1 MGWITN
7 FFGGTEAATHV
18 IKKAADGV
26 YNGIDKAIYTDEE
39 KSEDKII
46 RLKSYLDFA
55 KQTLDENSIRNVT
68 RRWLAWGVV
77 GWTLINAQVAIV
89 YAIRGQTE
97 VVQRIIDVAVAFQ
110 IGMAFL
116 SVMGLYFGV
125 QFFRGKK

>member
-1 MGWITN
+1 MSWITN

-26 YNGIDKAIYTDEE
+26 YNGLDKLVFTDEE
-39 KSEDKII
+39 KSEESMEREK
-46 RLKSYLDFA
+46 RFLDFA
-55 KQTLDENSIRNVT
+55 DKTLDENSIRNVT

-77 GWTLINAQVAIV
+77 GWTLFNAQVAIV

-110 IGMAFL
+110 IGLAFL